1 MYADLMA
8 TSVVFCVSVEL
19 SVQVVVTPLYALI
32 ASLVV
37 VLLMIDK
44 GRVVVLLVLAADKG
58 LVVVNRAC
66 GSIFVVANRACD
78 CSIALY
84 MLPWWLQLEQ
94 W

>member
-1 MYADLMA
+1 M
-8 TSVVFCVSVEL
+8 
-19 SVQVVVTPLYALI
+19 VVVSI
-32 ASLVV
+32 
-37 VLLMIDK
+37 IDK

-66 GSIFVVANRACD
+66 GSIFVVATRACD

>member
-1 MYADLMA
+1 
-8 TSVVFCVSVEL
+8 
-19 SVQVVVTPLYALI
+19 
-32 ASLVV
+32 
-37 VLLMIDK
+37 MIDK

-58 LVVVNRAC
+58 LVVVNRAS